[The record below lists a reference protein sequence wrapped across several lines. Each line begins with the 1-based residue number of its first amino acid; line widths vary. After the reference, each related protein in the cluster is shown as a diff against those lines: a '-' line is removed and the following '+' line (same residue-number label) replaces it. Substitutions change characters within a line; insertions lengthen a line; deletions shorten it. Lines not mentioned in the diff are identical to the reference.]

1 MKKLISLCLA
11 LALAVSAFGVSAFA
25 LINGDVDDS
34 KDITAADARS
44 ILRYAVGL
52 DKPTDAQRLAAD
64 LDMDGTVT
72 AADARTALRIAVGLE
87 TTDKKQYANEYEIL
101 SGGHFYVDVDVS
113 ADGETHNIVMAVT
126 EKSTYL
132 CMKISASDAEFS
144 DIALDIT
151 IPILFAANGKTYLI
165 DYKNGLYSEFP
176 YEEMGMTE
184 EDLAFGTEAN
194 FTLGQPLPK
203 SPSGKETV
211 YGVSCDVY
219 TITSGKVEQKIYLNG
234 RKLIA
239 IREKEESGAVTNYK
253 FNAVSLTVP
262 QQYVTVPNNFENVE
276 DPTMLLLLLMMGG
289 ELS

>member
-11 LALAVSAFGVSAFA
+11 LVMAVSAFGFSAFA
-25 LINGDVDDS
+25 LISGDVDDS
-34 KDITAADARS
+34 KDVTAADARS
-44 ILRYAVGL
+44 ILRYSVGL
-52 DKPTDAQRLAAD
+52 DNPTDAQKLAAD
-64 LDMDGTVT
+64 LDLDGAVT

-87 TTDKKQYANEYEIL
+87 VTDNKLYATQYEIL

-132 CMKISASDAEFS
+132 CMKLSASDAEFS
-144 DIALDIT
+144 DVALDIT
-151 IPILFAANGKTYLI
+151 IPILFAADGKTYLI
-165 DYKNGLYSEFP
+165 DYKNRLYSEFP
-176 YEEMGMTE
+176 YEMMGMTE

-203 SPSGKETV
+203 SPSGKETL

-219 TITSGKVEQKIYLNG
+219 TVTSGKISQKVYLNG

-239 IREKEESGAVTNYK
+239 IRETEESGAVTTYK
-253 FNAVSLTVP
+253 FNAISLAVP
-262 QQYVTVPNNFENVE
+262 QQYVTVPKNYENVE